1 MTPCI
6 VCPFKYMYSLPVR
19 IALRERDRDR
29 ETERYRERK
38 YAKCYISFVKLISRV
53 SVARTFDVNVG
64 NCSWKFLLVCINVAI
79 IVV

>member
-1 MTPCI
+1 MSVQI
-6 VCPFKYMYSLPVR
+6 HVQFAGQNR
-19 IALRERDRDR
+19 IERDR